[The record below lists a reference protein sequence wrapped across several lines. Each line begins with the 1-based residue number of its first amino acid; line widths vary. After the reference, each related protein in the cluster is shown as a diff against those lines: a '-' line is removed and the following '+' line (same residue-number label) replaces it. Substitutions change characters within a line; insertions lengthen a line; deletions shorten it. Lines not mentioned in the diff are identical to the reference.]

1 MLKEDNFDWNKF
13 FNECESLVDEKKMNN
28 VYKWLDNKG
37 ILTIQKYKEERK
49 VGDKYWARKKKS
61 I

>member
-49 VGDKYWARKKKS
+49 VGDKY
-61 I
+61 